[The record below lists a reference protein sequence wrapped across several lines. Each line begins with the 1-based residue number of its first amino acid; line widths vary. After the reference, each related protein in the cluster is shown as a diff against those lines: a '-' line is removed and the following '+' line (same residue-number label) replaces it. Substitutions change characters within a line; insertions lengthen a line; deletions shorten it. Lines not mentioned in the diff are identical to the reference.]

1 VHGIVLIIALLPAM
15 LSAQT
20 GQRQNVWGPLAYFV
34 GTWEGT
40 AESRSGRGTAE
51 RECRFILDGAFLRAE
66 SRHVYEMSPQLP
78 EGQTHEGLELFS
90 YDRARK
96 ALVMRQFH
104 GEGFVNQYLLDS
116 LSTDSTTIVFVS
128 EHLEN
133 VPPGWRA
140 KEQFEIIN
148 GNEFIEF
155 FKLAP
160 PGGEFEPYW
169 ETHLTRKGQ

>member
-1 VHGIVLIIALLPAM
+1 MRKTMLIVALLPAM

-20 GQRQNVWGPLAYFV
+20 GERQDVWAPLKFFV
-34 GTWEGT
+34 GAWEGT
-40 AESRSGRGTAE
+40 AASRSGSGTAE
-51 RECRFILDGAFLRAE
+51 REYRFILDGAFLQAE
-66 SRHVYEMSPQLP
+66 SRHVYEASMQSPD
-78 EGQTHEGLELFS
+78 GQTHEGLELFS
-90 YDRARK
+90 YDRVRET
-96 ALVMRQFH
+96 LVMRQFH
-104 GEGFVNQYLLDS
+104 SEGFVNQYLLDS
-116 LSTDSTTIVFVS
+116 LSADSTTIVFAS

-160 PGGEFEPYW
+160 PGGEFEVYW
-169 ETHLTRKGQ
+169 ETHLKRKDQ